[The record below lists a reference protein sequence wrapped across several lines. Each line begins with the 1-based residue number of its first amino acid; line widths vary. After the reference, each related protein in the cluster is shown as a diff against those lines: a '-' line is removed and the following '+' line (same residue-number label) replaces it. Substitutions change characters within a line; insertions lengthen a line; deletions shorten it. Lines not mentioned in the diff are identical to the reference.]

1 MHQGKEALAVYMK
14 KVKSKYLDMATALL
28 RRQRP
33 SIRLPSFFLAM
44 ACKRASTASY
54 SPTGARSRTTPQL
67 ESWISKPH
75 SLGVPTAAQGAPWP

>member
-44 ACKRASTASY
+44 ACKRASTGRY
-54 SPTGARSRTTPQL
+54 SPTGKILFVFNFYYIVCLFYFIT
-67 ESWISKPH
+67 
-75 SLGVPTAAQGAPWP
+75 QGILVVKYGW